1 MYSWGWWI
9 FRQPVSGV
17 KKMTGTVNSIGGGV
31 VVAPP
36 VTQVAAPPPTPQ
48 NSDTAAKATALP
60 SLSARLIDDPLAG
73 VIVTQQLDGDGQIVS
88 QNPPG
93 SVIAYLQNGLT
104 IDGYPR
110 QSTVA

>member
-1 MYSWGWWI
+1 
-9 FRQPVSGV
+9 
-17 KKMTGTVNSIGGGV
+17 MTGTVNSIGGGV
-31 VVAPP
+31 AVAP
-36 VTQVAAPPPTPQ
+36 VTQFAAPAPAPQ
-48 NSDTAAKATALP
+48 NADGAPKTAAAPALP
-60 SLSARLIDDPLAG
+60 SLSARVIDDPLAG